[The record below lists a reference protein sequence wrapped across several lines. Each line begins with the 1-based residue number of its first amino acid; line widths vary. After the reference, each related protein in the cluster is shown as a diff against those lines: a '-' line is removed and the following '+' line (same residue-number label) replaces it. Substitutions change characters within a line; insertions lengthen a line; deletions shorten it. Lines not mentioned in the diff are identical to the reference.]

1 MRGRQRCI
9 SPVVYPDAAAISAN
23 VVSFGG
29 RPPDP
34 DVKMNTLNCPRSE
47 ASPDRIGYLPV
58 RKAALFGVQSESG
71 VTSCRKRAPC
81 SASRSM
87 LGVLIVLLPKQPTS
101 PIPRSSTKNIR
112 MFGGLA
118 DERLI
123 RKTGKIK
130 IDRTDHILFK
140 PRSGRDRSR
149 DPFFFLGSRLGT
161 SRLVRFPLGA
171 WSLEFS
177 FFGDLS
183 L

>member
-130 IDRTDHILFK
+130 IDRTDHT
-140 PRSGRDRSR
+140 SSNRDQ
-149 DPFFFLGSRLGT
+149 DAIGLGTLFFFGKSTGN
-161 SRLVRFPLGA
+161 
-171 WSLEFS
+171 
-177 FFGDLS
+177 
-183 L
+183 